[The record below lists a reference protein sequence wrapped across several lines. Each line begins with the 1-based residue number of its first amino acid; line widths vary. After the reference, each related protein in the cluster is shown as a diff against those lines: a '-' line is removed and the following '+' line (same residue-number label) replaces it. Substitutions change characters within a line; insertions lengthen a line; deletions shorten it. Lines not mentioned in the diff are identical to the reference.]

1 MSAYNRSPW
10 FEYSRAELYSLFQK
24 KEEFLLDWNMR
35 LFEFSNRLLGFN
47 PEIKFTSSYIKNY
60 TDPEIQDLRSQ
71 LKPSKKAPENVFGI
85 PKYPQVFEDRLGFL
99 PGLSVI
105 DLLFCEGP
113 GAAGILIK

>member
-1 MSAYNRSPW
+1 
-10 FEYSRAELYSLFQK
+10 
-24 KEEFLLDWNMR
+24 MR

-47 PEIKFTSSYIKNY
+47 PEINFTSSYIKNY
-60 TDPEIQDLRSQ
+60 TDPNILDLRSQ
-71 LKPSKKAPENVFGI
+71 FKPSKKVPVNEFGI